1 LKNENDYLRLA
12 CEGVIGNL
20 SYLKNKTSIQNEFS
34 ESDKI
39 DNKQKAFH
47 KRQKTHININHIQ
60 NLELNIDEINKDS
73 EINSSII
80 TVVEDEKKQVRN

>member
-1 LKNENDYLRLA
+1 LTYLNNKASRQND
-12 CEGVIGNL
+12 N
-20 SYLKNKTSIQNEFS
+20 Q
-34 ESDKI
+34 ESDKF

-73 EINSSII
+73 ETNSSII
-80 TVVEDEKKQVRN
+80 TIVGEEKQMVGIIK